1 MYKDK
6 REERN
11 GFATQCQGGKY
22 DSPKKRNKTL
32 LTFKVPCI
40 AW

>member
-11 GFATQCQGGKY
+11 GFAESARAVSMTAQQ
-22 DSPKKRNKTL
+22 KKNGL
-32 LTFKVPCI
+32 SE
-40 AW
+40 